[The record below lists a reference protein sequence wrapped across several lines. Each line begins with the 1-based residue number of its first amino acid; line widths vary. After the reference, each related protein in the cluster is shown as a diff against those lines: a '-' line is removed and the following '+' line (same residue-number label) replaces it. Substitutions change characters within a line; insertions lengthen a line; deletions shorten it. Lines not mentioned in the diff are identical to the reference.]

1 MEDTSYPSSE
11 LLEMYAMEPHLRG
24 TEFNGGMRGGG
35 SLKIVKDGA
44 LVGVLPAN
52 MLTSTAHKTQR
63 RAHFGAPLLDLLL
76 QSMIYGVLK
85 RILVNAKDT
94 SAKAAL
100 TQVINRFVIS
110 FLEEGVL
117 MTCTV
122 TTAHSLV
129 CKLRDLV
136 DYIDQMK
143 QAADNVHTIE
153 DKYKKQEQYDF
164 AINYAMRARRVAHTC
179 VAFCVNTPRARLIS
193 ILGADVAPEDR
204 PADVEALPDPLS
216 HIHDWKVE
224 ITENAYKNK
233 KTQSEFHMSVLNM
246 VRDRKDR
253 LMPQLEKEILRKL
266 CFMPIKHPEYASM
279 VWRYAFLL
287 KHSEPGFFRSHAEAF
302 LEDAPPYEE
311 EDAGLPGPYQT
322 LEEVIDA
329 FGIKDVHTGQ
339 GTFAEFVTKGSVVC
353 HEPSDMIVFG
363 HSIAWWRKRYV
374 KLRTQVM
381 PDKFKR
387 KRVSDHSDQSK
398 STNAVEDVNGDESVA
413 ETGSTS
419 SMTSSPASSSSNK
432 VPRVADKMQ
441 SPMALFA
448 QRFADKYVAQLPTG
462 KHKARVVL
470 EYDAEANQ
478 LTGIATKVFYSQ
490 ASYAKTRRQYENFK
504 AILPEMVNEWEFDDA
519 GLTITFP
526 RLPETM
532 PITPIEGENFTLRDS
547 FFETKLKVV
556 DVSKFGYNVL
566 KVKSHV
572 DPRVVASPRLLC
584 DLITNVVVQRA
595 IGITDVG
602 PRQFLCFD
610 DTNRVQGCNDPS
622 DPSEPSPLTR
632 LLAIDMSDGST
643 YDDATR
649 DALFRGNTLT
659 EALFG
664 GMASGKLAKDCVLR
678 KAIDEFGQHASHKDV
693 LKQHLRHVLLRATE
707 KNLLQ
712 IDSTTI
718 LERLSVHF

>member
-1 MEDTSYPSSE
+1 MEDTSDPPYE
-11 LLEMYAMEPHLRG
+11 LLHMYAMEPHLRG

-44 LVGVLPAN
+44 VVGVLPAN

-85 RILVNAKDT
+85 RILVNAKET

-117 MTCTV
+117 ITCTV
-122 TTAHSLV
+122 TTAHSLM
-129 CKLRDLV
+129 CNLRDLV
-136 DYIDQMK
+136 DHLDQMK

-153 DKYKKQEQYDF
+153 DKYKKQEQYNF
-164 AINYAMRARRVAHTC
+164 AIKYAMEARKVAHKC
-179 VAFCVNTPRARLIS
+179 VALCVNTPRARLIS
-193 ILGADVAPEDR
+193 ILGADAAPEDR

-233 KTQSEFHMSVLNM
+233 ATLNTFRM
-246 VRDRKDR
+246 AIQKMMNEWPPHCANS
-253 LMPQLEKEILRKL
+253 LLEKKIARMLW
-266 CFMPIKHPEYASM
+266 FMPIKHPEYASM

-287 KHSEPGFFRSHAEAF
+287 KHSDAGFRSHAEAF
-302 LEDAPPYEE
+302 LEDTPPYYE

-322 LEEVIDA
+322 MEEVIDA

-339 GTFAEFVTKGSVVC
+339 GTLVEFVTKGSVVC
-353 HEPSDMIVFG
+353 QEPSDMIVFG
-363 HSIAWWRKRYV
+363 HSIAWWRERYV

-387 KRVSDHSDQSK
+387 KRGSDHSHQSK
-398 STNAVEDVNGDESVA
+398 STNDANDDESVA
-413 ETGSTS
+413 GTRSASSTTS
-419 SMTSSPASSSSNK
+419 SSASSNSNK
-432 VPRVADKMQ
+432 VPRIAGNMQ

-470 EYDAEANQ
+470 ESDAETNQ
-478 LTGIATKVFYSQ
+478 LTGIATKIFYSQ
-490 ASYAKTRRQYENFK
+490 ASYVKTRRQYEKFK
-504 AILPEMVNEWEFDDA
+504 AILPDMVSEWEFDDA

-526 RLPETM
+526 RLPGTS

-556 DVSKFGYNVL
+556 DVSNFGYNVL

-572 DPRVVASPRLLC
+572 DPRVVASPRLLV
-584 DLITNVVVQRA
+584 DLITSVVVQRA

-610 DTNRVQGCNDPS
+610 DPNRVQDCNDAFDPS
-622 DPSEPSPLTR
+622 DPSPLTR

-659 EALFG
+659 EALLG

-678 KAIDEFGQHASHKDV
+678 KAIDEFGHHASHKHTW
-693 LKQHLRHVLLRATE
+693 KEHLRQVLFRATE

-712 IDSTTI
+712 IDSATI
-718 LERLSVHF
+718 LERLSAHF